1 MPHPQS
7 PYQAAAAGIELEEWT
22 DTGALIS
29 YVVASRYP
37 CHSPVV
43 GDPRWSGNNR
53 ELQGEHCLSDSSRP
67 LFSMYLRIS
76 QEEEEKRAQRLRGDT
91 DQLLVFVSPYTYNGH
106 SLPGTTLSL

>member
-7 PYQAAAAGIELEEWT
+7 LYQARIELEGCT

-37 CHSPVV
+37 CHSLVV
-43 GDPRWSGNNR
+43 ADPRWSGQNR
-53 ELQGEHCLSDSSRP
+53 ELQGERFLSDTSRP

-76 QEEEEKRAQRLRGDT
+76 QEEEEKRAQRLKGDT

-106 SLPGTTLSL
+106 FTPWDDSNSLKP